1 MQLMPDKELELIK
14 NIKEPETQKINFFQK
29 IKKTYPDSIDKE
41 NFLIN
46 ASIPSRIAE
55 CSAFDTDSFSISG
68 S

>member
-41 NFLIN
+41 NFLRGKIF
-46 ASIPSRIAE
+46 SEIAQ
-55 CSAFDTDSFSISG
+55 ISKV
-68 S
+68 